1 MPNAIERH
9 IEWTSPAALWN
20 HVGSTPD
27 ANNRRIF
34 RTPAILRFA
43 SDTFMQELID
53 MMNVDPHR
61 MHELL
66 AVPETWTAPP
76 STTAP
81 AAPPTGLRLALTR
94 ARNAAVRKLEARSG
108 AVTRTT
114 SVWNAPSD
122 ARPLKLYQPAHQR
135 YYLVTAALVCRTM
148 GLPDRPL
155 DASKQE
161 KASFVLRMLQTAD
174 GVVNPDPNACA
185 ELAFVNGAWVAVT
198 DRTALV
204 SGEERH
210 ALSPLNYIE
219 TDGRRRRLFSGLIP
233 VGKRETLAGAPRGS
247 SPELPTDP
255 RKMLLKS
262 QVLVPWASLEDVA
275 NTAMAQLEPL
285 PDPPN
290 DPPTD
295 PEKADVLAR
304 ATDSIQLVAWYIL
317 LDFRKWLKSYLLA
330 VFDNVDG
337 TASSMNTAEQAV
349 YDALGTISWHGITLR
364 SALHD
369 IAQWETTLE
378 TVKVAYRTSADAKNT
393 ASQWPSYKFQFVDAT
408 LSGASPS
415 SDSGKATRTA
425 LEGTI
430 GAALPVQT
438 TVGLPDRVA
447 AIAQANPSESPW
459 FTVRCVFERPNCAAL
474 SPAVVSDPSAA
485 FQLAAFFDS
494 DAPARPIRISMPVDT
509 TPAGLRKFDKNAAFV
524 MSDVLCGQM
533 NAFKSASFADLVLSV
548 LPFPFHKDFGAGTD
562 TGPCPQGS
570 GTVCSFSIPII
581 TIVALILLMIF
592 VKLLD
597 IVFFWMPFFQI
608 CLPLPKFE
616 AKAEVNVSV

>member
-1 MPNAIERH
+1 MTLAIERH
-9 IEWTSPAALWN
+9 IEWTSPAALWD
-20 HVGSTPD
+20 HVASAPD
-27 ANNRRIF
+27 ATNRRIF

-66 AVPETWTAPP
+66 AVPETWSAPP
-76 STTAP
+76 STTAVP
-81 AAPPTGLRLALTR
+81 TPPSGIRLALTR
-94 ARNAAVRKLEARSG
+94 ARNAAIRKLEARSG

-122 ARPLKLYQPAHQR
+122 AKPLKLYQPAHQR
-135 YYLVTAALVCRTM
+135 YYLVTAALVCRTI

-161 KASFVLRMLQTAD
+161 KASFVIRMLQPPTDDA
-174 GVVNPDPNACA
+174 VNPDPSSCA
-185 ELAFVNGAWVAVT
+185 ELAFVNGAWVGVI
-198 DRTALV
+198 DRTALAA
-204 SGEERH
+204 GEEKH
-210 ALSPLNYIE
+210 PLAPLNYVE
-219 TDGRRRRLFSGLIP
+219 TDGRRRRLFSGFIP
-233 VGKRETLAGAPRGS
+233 VGKRETLTGAKRGS
-247 SPELPTDP
+247 TAEAPTDP

-262 QVLVPWASLEDVA
+262 QVLGPWASLEDVA
-275 NTAMAQLEPL
+275 NTAKAQLEPVI
-285 PDPPN
+285 

-295 PEKADVLAR
+295 AEKADVLAR

-317 LDFRKWLKSYLLA
+317 LDFRKWLKSYLPT
-330 VFDNVDG
+330 VFDAING
-337 TASSMNTAEQAV
+337 ISSSMSPAEQDV
-349 YDALGTISWHGITLR
+349 YTSLGTISWHGTTLR

-408 LSGASPS
+408 LSGASPN

-425 LEGTI
+425 LEQTI
-430 GAALPVQT
+430 GTALPTQA
-438 TVGLPDRVA
+438 TVALPDRVA
-447 AIAQANPSESPW
+447 AIARANPAESPW

-494 DAPARPIRISMPVDT
+494 DAPARPIRIAMPVDT

-533 NAFKSASFADLVLSV
+533 NAFKSASFGDLVLSV
-548 LPFPFHKDFGAGTD
+548 LPFPFHKDFSAGAD
-562 TGPCPQGS
+562 SGPCPAGS

-608 CLPLPKFE
+608 CLPIPKFE